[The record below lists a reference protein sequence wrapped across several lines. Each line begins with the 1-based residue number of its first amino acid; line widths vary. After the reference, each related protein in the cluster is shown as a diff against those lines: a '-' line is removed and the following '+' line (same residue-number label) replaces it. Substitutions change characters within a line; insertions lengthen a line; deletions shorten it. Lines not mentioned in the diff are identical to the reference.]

1 VNVLVDTPVWSLA
14 YRRVL
19 RIVDRWTIEL
29 AALMEQQ
36 RAFLIG
42 PVRQEVLSGLRDPG
56 QFERLRQTLRPLPD
70 VAIRDADY
78 EEGAMFYNRCRA
90 RGIQGSNTDFL
101 ICAIAARRSMSILTT
116 DRDFETF
123 EKILPIK
130 LYEID

>member
-1 VNVLVDTPVWSLA
+1 
-14 YRRVL
+14 
-19 RIVDRWTIEL
+19 
-29 AALMEQQ
+29 MEQQ
-36 RAFLIG
+36 RAILIG

-56 QFERLRQTLRPLPD
+56 QFERLRQILRPLPD

-90 RGIQGSNTDFL
+90 RGIQGANTDFL